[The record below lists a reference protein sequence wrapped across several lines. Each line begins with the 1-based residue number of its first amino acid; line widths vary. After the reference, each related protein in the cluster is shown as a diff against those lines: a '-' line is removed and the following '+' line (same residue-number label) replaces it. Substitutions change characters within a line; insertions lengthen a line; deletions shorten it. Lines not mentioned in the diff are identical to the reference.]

1 MTIDKTTD
9 QACESKQ
16 QKRRKAINDH
26 KSLPSGTERPVVSHL
41 RHSVEKWAR
50 RALTQEK
57 IAEAFV
63 LLGACVVTGYSA
75 VAIHVC
81 MKTYT
86 VAGF

>member
-1 MTIDKTTD
+1 MK
-9 QACESKQ
+9 
-16 QKRRKAINDH
+16 DH
-26 KSLPSGTERPVVSHL
+26 ENMMGGTEGPIVRKL

-50 RALTQEK
+50 RAVPQEK

-63 LLGACVVTGYSA
+63 LLGAWVATGYF
-75 VAIHVC
+75 AIVIYVC